1 MEVRKI
7 RNKNDSRENIGA
19 RNQKMILLAVVV
31 T

>member
-7 RNKNDSRENIGA
+7 RNKNDSRENIGE